1 MRVICSLIILSV
13 SLPKDNLDIIFKGRG
28 GRGGRALFLW
38 MLSIVV
44 VVVTNIDVPK
54 ACPWD
59 GCVKTVFAS
68 VVKV

>member
-13 SLPKDNLDIIFKGRG
+13 SLPKDNLDIIFK

-59 GCVKTVFAS
+59 GRVKTVFAS

>member
-1 MRVICSLIILSV
+1 MSV
-13 SLPKDNLDIIFKGRG
+13 SLPKDNLDIIFK

-68 VVKV
+68 VAKV